1 MLRYAVSAA
10 VGSLFFM
17 NLCGSHA
24 WNGRFSD
31 WKNRDEIFRIVDRN
45 RTGKGSGMA

>member
-10 VGSLFFM
+10 VGSLFCR
-17 NLCGSHA
+17 NLCGSHD

-31 WKNRDEIFRIVDRN
+31 GKNRDEIFRIVDRN